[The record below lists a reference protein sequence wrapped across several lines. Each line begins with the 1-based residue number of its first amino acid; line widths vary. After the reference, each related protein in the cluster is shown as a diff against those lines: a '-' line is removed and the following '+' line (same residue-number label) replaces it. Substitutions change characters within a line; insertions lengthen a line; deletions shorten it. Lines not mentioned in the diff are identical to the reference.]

1 MKAVFFEKPGPPDV
15 LKIINTKKP
24 LFKDNEIL
32 IKVVAAGVN
41 RPDVIQREGNY
52 PAPDG
57 HSKILGLEVSGIV
70 DKIGKNVTKF
80 SEGDKV
86 AALVNGGGYAEYCVA
101 SESVCFDIPKFMS
114 FNDAAC
120 IPECFFTAWSNLV
133 YRGEINK
140 KYKKVLIHGGTSGI
154 GIAAIQ
160 IAKLFDSQV
169 FTTVGN
175 DEKGTF
181 CKKIGVD
188 MAINYK
194 KEDYFDVI
202 KKLDINGLDLVL
214 DFIGGDY
221 IKKNI
226 NLLSKEGKLI
236 NIGFQKGSKVELNLI
251 KIMLNR
257 LTVTGSTLRIRDDDY
272 KSMILQDIKKY
283 IFPQIQK
290 GKIKIFVDSVFKL
303 DDVVNAHKRLDEGN
317 HIGKVVLNS

>member
-1 MKAVFFEKPGPPDV
+1 MKAVFFEKPGPPNV
-15 LKIINTKKP
+15 LKIINTEKP
-24 LFKDNEIL
+24 LFKNNEIL

-41 RPDVIQREGNY
+41 RPDLIQREGNY

-70 DKIGKNVTKF
+70 EKIGKNVTSF
-80 SEGDKV
+80 AEGDKV

-101 SESVCFDIPKFMS
+101 SENVCFNIPNFMS

-133 YRGEINK
+133 YRGKINK
-140 KYKKVLIHGGTSGI
+140 GHKKVLIHGGTSGV

-188 MAINYK
+188 IAINYK

-303 DDVVNAHKRLDEGN
+303 DDVVSAHKRLYEGN